1 TEDGTYN
8 TATDQAAFG
17 KKNLYR
23 QNSKSLKGDSLFYD
37 GKVGYGRAVKNIL
50 FKDTAQKIE
59 LRGNLGYYLKKDE
72 SITVT
77 KNAYVVFETE
87 KDSISKD
94 SIWMSADTLY
104 SKVLTKG
111 ELYTLRK
118 SRIVIPPSEDDLN
131 LIEDESSDQNPIDT
145 INNNVF
151 IDSLN
156 NNELPIQD
164 SISLSKDSLN
174 VTGIDSLN
182 Q

>member
-1 TEDGTYN
+1 
-8 TATDQAAFG
+8 
-17 KKNLYR
+17 
-23 QNSKSLKGDSLFYD
+23 
-37 GKVGYGRAVKNIL
+37 
-50 FKDTAQKIE
+50 
-59 LRGNLGYYLKKDE
+59 YLKKDE

-182 Q
+182 QKQIEEKPLALSKKELRKIERKRKKEAEILALVPTSKARQA